1 MGTLF
6 ASANGEG
13 WTELEETNIKKLK
26 VGNTEQSVK
35 FRTFE
40 KFLHSKQSHQIRRMA
55 HIDDRGH
62 EKAELVMFDPQA
74 PNFQNTVNLVPREA
88 APRGFQLVRADKVG
102 KKNQFDLV
110 ELAEVVQK
118 ADQFTRATAG
128 SKLTVIAEQVRFLQE
143 QARKVLEDARLNA
156 LLHKTACNFKKVPG
170 KTYYVYKQ
178 RANPDE
184 EMLSMISPEEWGPG
198 GPEFVGGYRLEFDMS
213 WTELKDCD
221 KRGSEIQMINKILD
235 TSQDVSFNF
244 LPSQYQAGLALE
256 QKKEKG
262 EGKEHSEV
270 LQDTV
275 WK

>member
-1 MGTLF
+1 MG
-6 ASANGEG
+6 
-13 WTELEETNIKKLK
+13 ELK
-26 VGNTEQSVK
+26 
-35 FRTFE
+35 
-40 KFLHSKQSHQIRRMA
+40 MA
-55 HIDDRGH
+55 DQDGRGFQ
-62 EKAELVMFDPQA
+62 KAELVMFNPQA
-74 PNFQNTVNLVPREA
+74 PNIQSGVNLVSRDSCPN
-88 APRGFQLVRADKVG
+88 GLQLVDPDRVG

-110 ELAEVVQK
+110 ELAAQVQK

-143 QARKVLEDARLNA
+143 QAKKVLEDARLNA

-170 KTYYVYKQ
+170 KTYYVYKR

-213 WTELKDCD
+213 WTELKDLER
-221 KRGSEIQMINKILD
+221 RGNEIQMINKILD
-235 TSQDVSFNF
+235 TSQAVSFNF

-256 QKKEKG
+256 ESKQ
-262 EGKEHSEV
+262 KEHTEV
-270 LQDTV
+270 LQDAV

>member
-1 MGTLF
+1 MGTLL
-6 ASANGEG
+6 ASANEKGRSPQAAQVLKLLKNTRCL
-13 WTELEETNIKKLK
+13 WISSSSCTQNNHIQIK
-26 VGNTEQSVK
+26 
-35 FRTFE
+35 
-40 KFLHSKQSHQIRRMA
+40 MA
-55 HIDDRGH
+55 HIDDR
-62 EKAELVMFDPQA
+62 
-74 PNFQNTVNLVPREA
+74 
-88 APRGFQLVRADKVG
+88 
-102 KKNQFDLV
+102 DLV
-110 ELAEVVQK
+110 ELAGVVQK

-184 EMLSMISPEEWGPG
+184 EMLSMISPEEWGAG

-213 WTELKDCD
+213 WTELKDLER
-221 KRGSEIQMINKILD
+221 RGNEIQMINKILD
-235 TSQDVSFNF
+235 TSQAVSFNF

-256 QKKEKG
+256 DSKH
-262 EGKEHSEV
+262 KEHTEV
-270 LQDTV
+270 LQDAV

>member
-1 MGTLF
+1 
-6 ASANGEG
+6 
-13 WTELEETNIKKLK
+13 
-26 VGNTEQSVK
+26 
-35 FRTFE
+35 
-40 KFLHSKQSHQIRRMA
+40 MA

-74 PNFQNTVNLVPREA
+74 PNFQNTVNLVPREE
-88 APRGFQLVRADKVG
+88 APRGFQLVSADKVG

-198 GPEFVGGYRLEFDMS
+198 GPEYVGGYRLEFDMS
-213 WTELKDCD
+213 WTELKDCER
-221 KRGSEIQMINKILD
+221 RGNEIQMINKILD
-235 TSQDVSFNF
+235 TSQAVSFNF

-256 QKKEKG
+256 ESKHKA
-262 EGKEHSEV
+262 EGQMEHTEV
-270 LQDTV
+270 LQDAV

>member
-1 MGTLF
+1 
-6 ASANGEG
+6 
-13 WTELEETNIKKLK
+13 
-26 VGNTEQSVK
+26 
-35 FRTFE
+35 
-40 KFLHSKQSHQIRRMA
+40 MA

-62 EKAELVMFDPQA
+62 EKAELVMFDPKA
-74 PNFQNTVNLVPREA
+74 PNFQNSVNLVPREA
-88 APRGFQLVRADKVG
+88 APRGFQLVSADKVG

-156 LLHKTACNFKKVPG
+156 LLHKTACNFKKVSG
-170 KTYYVYKQ
+170 TTYYVYKQ

-213 WTELKDCD
+213 WTELKDLD
-221 KRGSEIQMINKILD
+221 RRGNEIQMINKILD
-235 TSQDVSFNF
+235 TSQAVSFNF

-256 QKKEKG
+256 ESKHKG
-262 EGKEHSEV
+262 EGRLDHTEV
-270 LQDTV
+270 LQDAV

>member
-1 MGTLF
+1 MGWEIRSRVPTSEPLRNLF
-6 ASANGEG
+6 TQSKHTQQTKMAN
-13 WTELEETNIKKLK
+13 
-26 VGNTEQSVK
+26 
-35 FRTFE
+35 
-40 KFLHSKQSHQIRRMA
+40 
-55 HIDDRGH
+55 IDDRGH

-74 PNFQNTVNLVPREA
+74 PNFQNTVNLVAREE
-88 APRGFQLVRADKVG
+88 APRGFQLVSADKVG

-110 ELAEVVQK
+110 ELAAQVQK

-143 QARKVLEDARLNA
+143 QAKKVLEDARLNA

-178 RANPDE
+178 RANPE
-184 EMLSMISPEEWGPG
+184 Y
-198 GPEFVGGYRLEFDMS
+198 VGGYRLEFDMS

-221 KRGSEIQMINKILD
+221 RRGNEIQMINKILD
-235 TSQDVSFNF
+235 TSQAVSFNF

-256 QKKEKG
+256 QSKQAAG
-262 EGKEHSEV
+262 EKEHSEV

>member
-1 MGTLF
+1 M
-6 ASANGEG
+6 AN
-13 WTELEETNIKKLK
+13 
-26 VGNTEQSVK
+26 
-35 FRTFE
+35 
-40 KFLHSKQSHQIRRMA
+40 
-55 HIDDRGH
+55 IDDRGH

-74 PNFQNTVNLVPREA
+74 PNFQNTVNLVPREE
-88 APRGFQLVRADKVG
+88 APRGFQLVSADKVG

-110 ELAEVVQK
+110 ELAAQVQK

-143 QARKVLEDARLNA
+143 QAKKVLEDARLNA

-198 GPEFVGGYRLEFDMS
+198 GPEYVGGYRLEFDMS

-221 KRGSEIQMINKILD
+221 RRGNEIQMINKILD
-235 TSQDVSFNF
+235 TSQAVSFNF

-256 QKKEKG
+256 QRKEKE
-262 EGKEHSEV
+262 EGREHSEV